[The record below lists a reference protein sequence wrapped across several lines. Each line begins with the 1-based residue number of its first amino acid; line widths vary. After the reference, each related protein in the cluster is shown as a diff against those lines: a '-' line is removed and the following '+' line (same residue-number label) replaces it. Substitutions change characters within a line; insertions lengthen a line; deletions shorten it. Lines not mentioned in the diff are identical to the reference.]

1 MHPLFLQPANF
12 IGKAAVREILKEKPK
27 RHLVY
32 LTVDTSDI
40 DPEGNET
47 VWHND
52 KVMDDMKMPHLKFS
66 PNILVSIVVK

>member
-1 MHPLFLQPANF
+1 MHPSNLQPADF
-12 IGKAAVREILKEKPK
+12 IGKAAVREILKEKPM

-52 KVMDDMKMPHLKFS
+52 QVMNNMKMPPLKCS
-66 PNILVSIVVK
+66 RNVLVRRIVK